1 MVQWLALSPHSKK
14 VVGSNPGCPGLSVWS
29 LHVLPVSAW
38 VLSGCSGF
46 LPPSKDMQARLIGV
60 SKLSLG
66 VNVSVRGCLSMCG
79 PAMDWRPVQGVPRL
93 SPYASW
99 DRLQPPATLYAG

>member
-1 MVQWLALSPHSKK
+1 MYNPTTVSPWL
-14 VVGSNPGCPGLSVWS
+14 GGLSMWS

-66 VNVSVRGCLSMCG
+66 VNVSVSGCLSMCD

-93 SPYASW
+93 PPNVSW
-99 DRLQPPATLYAG
+99 DWLQPPATLYAG